1 MCDRLIEKGI
11 SSLFVLPIL
20 PGGARGPQCEET
32 QAAFVQGRKLGLSLA
47 GLSSSSYDGSQ
58 PLLLSSIQMDQ
69 RLYFGWAA
77 SVLGADADHAGED
90 DDGNEAAQEKPGGE
104 KGGDLDFFCLTL
116 PLAGT
121 EVCRDPGKQIRIG
134 RELAL
139 SAYLHI
145 ASVRASVLCSSVF

>member
-1 MCDRLIEKGI
+1 M
-11 SSLFVLPIL
+11 IL

-32 QAAFVQGRKLGLSLA
+32 QAAFAQGHKLGLSLA

-90 DDGNEAAQEKPGGE
+90 DDGNEAAQEKPGGK
-104 KGGDLDFFCLTL
+104 KGGYFDFLIFCLTL

-121 EVCRDPGKQIRIG
+121 EVCKDPGKQIRIG

-139 SAYLHI
+139 SLYLHI
-145 ASVRASVLCSSVF
+145 AFVRASVLCSSVL

>member
-20 PGGARGPQCEET
+20 PEGARGPRCEET
-32 QAAFVQGRKLGLSLA
+32 RAAFVQGHKPGLSLA

-90 DDGNEAAQEKPGGE
+90 DDGNKAAQEKPGGE
-104 KGGDLDFFCLTL
+104 KGGYLDFF
-116 PLAGT
+116 
-121 EVCRDPGKQIRIG
+121 
-134 RELAL
+134 L
-139 SAYLHI
+139 SHVAVGWDGSL
-145 ASVRASVLCSSVF
+145 